1 MTTRQ
6 IDGLLDKLGATAPDE
21 KTLVVKLDTPINF
34 FTNIMAMWLMTPTN
48 EKSTKFA
55 EAADLIASG
64 PFMMDSWAHNSEMT
78 FVPNPNWS
86 GAKPTLT
93 KLVQTFGG
101 DPEAAVAA
109 YEKGDLDLVRVPGT
123 SSRRVVE
130 DPNLKDQVKDTPAL
144 TIAYYDFATC
154 QNPKKCPPSKTTAD
168 GKTPL
173 ANKNF
178 RIALTR
184 AIDKKELIDLTYG
197 GLGTVANGS
206 VMKGIP
212 DWPDDYDPYAYNVE
226 EANKAMATAL
236 TELGIKDTTG
246 PTAGTP
252 DGKVTVLDLGKLKF
266 GYNCDAGHTP
276 RVTYLAGAWRKNL
289 GFSDSQFDISC
300 TDFAVFRTER
310 RQGNIYDITRNA
322 WGADFPHP
330 DNQLRDLFATGAGN
344 NNSGY
349 ANPAFDLLLSQASVE
364 QDPAKAHE
372 LYVRAQRLLVDDAPV
387 IWLEYAVNRDLVKPY
402 VGGVTATASD
412 HQNIGDLFPENYQ
425 ILQH

>member
-1 MTTRQ
+1 
-6 IDGLLDKLGATAPDE
+6 
-21 KTLVVKLDTPINF
+21 
-34 FTNIMAMWLMTPTN
+34 MAMWLMTPTN
-48 EKSTKFA
+48 EKSTKYA

-64 PFMMDSWAHNSEMT
+64 PFMMDSWTHNSEMD

-93 KLVQTFGG
+93 KYVQTFGG

-173 ANKNF
+173 SNKNF
-178 RIALTR
+178 RIALTE
-184 AIDKKELIDLTYG
+184 AINKKELIDLTYG

-206 VMKGIP
+206 VMPGIP
-212 DWPDDYDPYAYNVE
+212 GWPDDYDPYAFNVDN
-226 EANKAMATAL
+226 ANKAMATAL

-246 PTAGTP
+246 TPPGRPTARSPSSTSASSSSATTATP
-252 DGKVTVLDLGKLKF
+252 ATRRASPTWPV
-266 GYNCDAGHTP
+266 P
-276 RVTYLAGAWRKNL
+276 GATNL
-289 GFSDSQFDISC
+289 GFSESQFDISC

-310 RQGNIYDITRNA
+310 RQGNIYDITRNG

-349 ANPAFDLLLSQASVE
+349 ANPAFDLLLGQASVE
-364 QDPAKAHE
+364 QDPDE
-372 LYVRAQRLLVDDAPV
+372 GP
-387 IWLEYAVNRDLVKPY
+387 
-402 VGGVTATASD
+402 
-412 HQNIGDLFPENYQ
+412 
-425 ILQH
+425 